1 MALVECL
8 FVACLLPAII
18 CLPFI
23 VPFTVLFRVSLLIVQ
38 FAVVF
43 FRCKLVYVALVNHIC
58 MSQLGLMIPAYELA
72 INSSFRT
79 RGSINNCILNS
90 ITGLMGIVLDS
101 FNAGLL

>member
-8 FVACLLPAII
+8 SVTCLLPAVI

-38 FAVVF
+38 FAVV

-79 RGSINNCILNS
+79 RGSINNFILNS